1 MFTGINTNASK
12 VLNICSSI
20 QILGD
25 CLDEPK
31 CAYVILIVMLK
42 WELVLYSLT
51 SEEIE
56 KLSDCPKIT
65 QPVSGRARIWTS
77 VSWLPSP
84 ELSLQYPRSPSL
96 EVSTPPC
103 LSRDGQTSR
112 SGSRRA
118 QSCVFVCPDKR
129 GPPTSSQSFQHLC
142 YQHPNLGCQAGGFR
156 GPRGTRHRGV
166 GGGNWELTDSA
177 LF

>member
-51 SEEIE
+51 SGEIE

-65 QPVSGRARIWTS
+65 QPVSGRARI
-77 VSWLPSP
+77 
-84 ELSLQYPRSPSL
+84 
-96 EVSTPPC
+96 
-103 LSRDGQTSR
+103 
-112 SGSRRA
+112 
-118 QSCVFVCPDKR
+118 
-129 GPPTSSQSFQHLC
+129 
-142 YQHPNLGCQAGGFR
+142 
-156 GPRGTRHRGV
+156 
-166 GGGNWELTDSA
+166 
-177 LF
+177 